1 VDILPIEV
9 MEGILDTEEEEEK
22 GYEVIL
28 ILIALFAKNLD
39 MNQKIVA
46 LDVLDAKFPTIQVEI
61 VGIRRKKM
69 MKE

>member
-1 VDILPIEV
+1 

>member
-1 VDILPIEV
+1 
-9 MEGILDTEEEEEK
+9 MDTKEEEEK
-22 GYEVIL
+22 VYEVIL
-28 ILIALFAKNLD
+28 ILIALFAKNQD

-46 LDVLDAKFPTIQVEI
+46 LDVLDTKFPTIQVEI